1 MESPAGGNSY
11 LRNFQAEEKSPQDT
25 PDAFEESA
33 ARALNGIGGLADW
46 DASPMAG
53 IPR

>member
-11 LRNFQAEEKSPQDT
+11 LRNFQTEEKSPQDT

-33 ARALNGIGGLADW
+33 ARALISISALTDW
-46 DASPMAG
+46 VASAMAG
-53 IPR
+53 IP